1 MPKYFAILSPD
12 FVTRNAPLWLK
23 KPMARILSSLFISAT
38 GFPTSATDC
47 AISSSSSSLTLTIF
61 SGSLC
66 VNAVY
71 DVAVEQSLMAVSGAS
86 VDKIKKVI
94 SHPQA
99 LAQCAKF
106 ISSRGWETETAQ
118 STSSAAMKVSQ
129 MGDETVAAIGCA
141 EAAELY
147 GLSVLQKNIN
157 ESRAN
162 TTRFG
167 VFSRAENTSAGYS
180 ESDGF
185 SLVFTVK
192 NEAGALADALG
203 VIGEAGFN
211 MRTLRSRPRKE
222 LVWNYYFYLEAEG
235 ALRSEAGEKML
246 CDLRKYCDRLKVVG
260 IYR

>member
-1 MPKYFAILSPD
+1 
-12 FVTRNAPLWLK
+12 
-23 KPMARILSSLFISAT
+23 
-38 GFPTSATDC
+38 
-47 AISSSSSSLTLTIF
+47 
-61 SGSLC
+61 
-66 VNAVY
+66 
-71 DVAVEQSLMAVSGAS
+71 
-86 VDKIKKVI
+86 
-94 SHPQA
+94 
-99 LAQCAKF
+99 
-106 ISSRGWETETAQ
+106 
-118 STSSAAMKVSQ
+118 

-167 VFSRAENTSAGYS
+167 VFSRAENPSAGYS

-246 CDLRKYCDRLKVVG
+246 EGLRKYCDRLKVVG